1 MKTFFAVSHLL
12 SNQRVSEGCS
22 VTSGGSSPVF
32 TLRVNKFEWSRIL
45 KRLVLSFSI
54 FCLLAMVATTAR
66 GERPNIIMF
75 LIDDQNPSSIATYGG
90 DTYTP
95 NLDRMADEGMKFTR
109 AYVSSSVCTPSRYSF
124 LTGRFAGNSYS
135 KLYAEAVGSQGNQG
149 LPNFNVAL
157 ERDKMNVGNVLREAG
172 YNTGFVGKY
181 HLTSELDFPEFYK
194 GKDKWINIPKDVSPG
209 PETSAQFKH
218 NERWMCR
225 YLETLGFSWA
235 KNVYPENIHQ
245 PYSSHNPEWTT
256 VAALEFI
263 EENKDGPFYLHLC
276 STLLHG
282 PDKSW
287 RRSMDHPLVTGEGE
301 AESLPEVM
309 TPREEL
315 LRTIAEKGF
324 DPDSHVAGEAW
335 IDDSLGAILR
345 KLKELGIDDNT
356 LVIFAPDHG
365 RDGKASVFSHASC
378 QVPMIMR
385 WPNGIPAGQVCD
397 ELVQNIDLVP
407 TFFDL
412 GKAEKPKSYRI
423 DGRSLTPLLKNGKAE
438 EWRNHLYLEMGAARA
453 TVTKDWSYIAVRHT
467 KEQIATIKRAALQ
480 NLPRAMSYIG
490 RLGIGVRGADRPGF
504 FDEDQLYNLKSDP
517 KEMKNLAYR
526 EDKADRLNE
535 MRDLMQQDLEVIGR
549 PFGEF
554 IPGGNA
560 AAPGQISKQIELV
573 KQLDIKGKTV
583 SVPKAL
589 KGNPGA
595 TAEPDP
601 DDKSTKKAK
610 RETRRK
616 AREEAKS
623 KSQKRSH
630 N

>member
-1 MKTFFAVSHLL
+1 MGL
-12 SNQRVSEGCS
+12 
-22 VTSGGSSPVF
+22 
-32 TLRVNKFEWSRIL
+32 
-45 KRLVLSFSI
+45 
-54 FCLLAMVATTAR
+54 VATVAR

-75 LIDDQNPSSIATYGG
+75 LIDDQNPSSIAAYGG

-95 NLDRMADEGMKFTR
+95 NLDRMAEEGMKFTR

-124 LTGRFAGNSYS
+124 LTGRFAGNSHS
-135 KLYAEAVGSQGNQG
+135 KRYTEEVGGKENQG

-157 ERDKMNVGNVLREAG
+157 ERDNMNVGNVLREAG
-172 YNTGFVGKY
+172 YTTGFVGKY
-181 HLTSELDFPEFYK
+181 HLTSKLDFPEFYK

-225 YLETLGFSWA
+225 YLKTLGFSWA

-287 RRSMDHPLVTGEGE
+287 RKSMDHPLITGEGE
-301 AESLPEVM
+301 VESLPEVM
-309 TPREEL
+309 TPRKEL
-315 LRTIAEKGF
+315 LKTITEKGF

-407 TFFDL
+407 TFFDVA
-412 GKAEKPKSYRI
+412 KAEKPKSYRI
-423 DGRSLTPLLKNGKAE
+423 DGRSLTPLLKDGEAKD
-438 EWRNHLYLEMGAARA
+438 WRNHLYLEMGAARA

-467 KEQIATIKRAALQ
+467 KEQIAAIKRAALQ
-480 NLPRAMSYIG
+480 NLPRSMSYIG

-504 FDEDQLYNLKSDP
+504 FDEDQLYHLKSDP
-517 KEMKNLAYR
+517 KEMNNVAYNQSQATR
-526 EDKADRLNE
+526 VKE
-535 MRDLMQQDLEVIGR
+535 MRQLMQQDLQVIGR

-601 DDKSTKKAK
+601 DDKATKKAK

-623 KSQKRSH
+623 NSQKRSD

>member
-1 MKTFFAVSHLL
+1 MKNFIAF
-12 SNQRVSEGCS
+12 
-22 VTSGGSSPVF
+22 SS
-32 TLRVNKFEWSRIL
+32 
-45 KRLVLSFSI
+45 
-54 FCLLAMVATTAR
+54 FCLLGMVATTAR
-66 GERPNIIMF
+66 SERPNIIMF
-75 LIDDQNPSSIATYGG
+75 LIDDQNPSSIAAFGG

-95 NLDRMADEGMKFTR
+95 NLDRMASEGMKFTR

-124 LTGRFAGNSYS
+124 LTGRFAGNSHS
-135 KLYAEAVGSQGNQG
+135 KLYADAVGGKENQG

-157 ERDKMNVGNVLREAG
+157 ERDNMNAGNVLREAG
-172 YNTGFVGKY
+172 YTTGFVGKF

-194 GKDKWINIPKDVSPG
+194 GKNKWINIPKDARPG

-218 NERWMCR
+218 NELWMRR
-225 YLETLGFSWA
+225 YLKELGFSWA
-235 KNVYPENIHQ
+235 KNVYPENIHS

-287 RRSMDHPLVTGEGE
+287 RKSMDHPLITGEGE
-301 AESLPEVM
+301 VESLPEVM
-309 TPREEL
+309 TPRAEL
-315 LRTIAEKGF
+315 LKTIAEKSF

-335 IDDSLGAILR
+335 IDDSIGAIFR

-365 RDGKASVFSHASC
+365 RDGKAAVFSHGSC
-378 QVPMIMR
+378 KVPMIMR
-385 WPNGIPAGQVCD
+385 WPKGIPAGQVCE

-412 GKAEKPKSYRI
+412 GQAEKPESYRI
-423 DGRSLTPLLKNGKAE
+423 DGRSLTPLFKSGTAKD
-438 EWRNHLYLEMGAARA
+438 WRGHLYLEMGSARA
-453 TVTKDWSYIAVRHT
+453 TVMKDWSYIAVRHT
-467 KEQIATIKRAALQ
+467 KEQIAAIKKATPR
-480 NLPRAMSYIG
+480 NLPKAMSYIG

-504 FDEDQLYNLKSDP
+504 FEEDQLYHLYKDP
-517 KEMKNLAYR
+517 KEMKNLAY
-526 EDKADRLNE
+526 KNAQGSRLKE
-535 MRDLMQQDLEVIGR
+535 MRGLLQQDLEAIGR

-560 AAPGQISKQIELV
+560 ALPGQIDKQIAIV

-583 SVPKAL
+583 TVPKAL
-589 KGNPGA
+589 QMNLGVADESIPH
-595 TAEPDP
+595 
-601 DDKSTKKAK
+601 DKARKKAE
-610 RETRRK
+610 REARKK

-623 KSQKRSH
+623 KKDKVSS

>member
-1 MKTFFAVSHLL
+1 MILSNSRTMKTLALCT
-12 SNQRVSEGCS
+12 N
-22 VTSGGSSPVF
+22 
-32 TLRVNKFEWSRIL
+32 
-45 KRLVLSFSI
+45 
-54 FCLLAMVATTAR
+54 FCLLTLFAPVASA
-66 GERPNIIMF
+66 ERPNIIMF
-75 LIDDQNPSSIATYGG
+75 LIDDQNPSSIATFGG

-95 NLDRMADEGMKFTR
+95 NLDRMAQEGMKFTR

-124 LTGRFAGNSYS
+124 LTGRFAGNSHS
-135 KLYAEAVGSQGNQG
+135 KLYVDAVGGKENQG

-172 YNTGFVGKY
+172 YTTGFVGKF
-181 HLTSELDFPEFYK
+181 HLASKLDFPELYR
-194 GKDKWINIPKDVSPG
+194 GKNKWIDIPKNASPG
-209 PETSAQFKH
+209 PETSSQFKH
-218 NERWMCR
+218 NERWMRR

-235 KNVYPENIHQ
+235 KNVYPENVRQ
-245 PYSSHNPEWTT
+245 PYGSHNAEWTT

-287 RRSMDHPLVTGEGE
+287 RKSMDQPLVTGEGRIR
-301 AESLPEVM
+301 SLPNVM
-309 TPREEL
+309 TPRAEL
-315 LRTIAEKGF
+315 LETIAEKGF

-335 IDDSLGAILR
+335 IDDSIGAILR

-378 QVPMIMR
+378 RVPMIMR
-385 WPNGIPAGQVCD
+385 WPAGIPAGQVCE
-397 ELVQNIDLVP
+397 ELVQNVDLVP

-412 GKAEKPKSYRI
+412 GEAEKPESYRI
-423 DGRSLTPLLKNGKAE
+423 DGQSLTPLLENGKARD
-438 EWRNHLYLEMGAARA
+438 WRSHVYLEMGTARA
-453 TVTKDWSYIAVRHT
+453 TVTKDWSYIAVRRT
-467 KEQIATIKRAALQ
+467 KEQIASIKKASPR

-504 FDEDQLYNLKSDP
+504 FDEDQLYHLGRDP
-517 KEMKNLAYR
+517 KEKKNLAY
-526 EDKADRLNE
+526 KSNYADRMSE
-535 MRDLMQQDLEVIGR
+535 MRELMQQDLEQIGR

-560 AAPGQISKQIELV
+560 ALPGEIDKQIEIV
-573 KQLDIKGKTV
+573 KQLEIKGKTV
-583 SVPKAL
+583 TVPPAL
-589 KGNPGA
+589 QAKLGV
-595 TAEPDP
+595 TDEPAL
-601 DDKSTKKAK
+601 DDKGMKKAK
-610 RETRRK
+610 REARK
-616 AREEAKS
+616 RAREAAKS
-623 KSQKRSH
+623 NGKSQPEGDREV